1 MRDTPNEGTVF
12 STYTFRDEDYS
23 VNVVQRM
30 LTDLKNG
37 IEHSVQAHLSH
48 KVYSVHYINLIPNTT
63 L

>member
-37 IEHSVQAHLSH
+37 IEHSVQAYLSH
-48 KVYSVHYINLIPNTT
+48 EVYSVHYTNTNPNTT
-63 L
+63 S